1 MREPKRRRISVL
13 AAIRK
18 LTNLPIRYV
27 IDTNADADFVGGNG
41 KLAKAGQT
49 IFTNV
54 LGNAVAGRGDDE
66 RRRRGDS
73 GAQQHPATG

>member
-1 MREPKRRRISVL
+1 MRARRTHPTRFWRRSE
-13 AAIRK
+13 K
-18 LTNLPIRYV
+18 LTPLPIRYV

-54 LGNAVAGRGDDE
+54 LGNAALADSDDQ

-73 GAQQHPATG
+73 GARQHPATG